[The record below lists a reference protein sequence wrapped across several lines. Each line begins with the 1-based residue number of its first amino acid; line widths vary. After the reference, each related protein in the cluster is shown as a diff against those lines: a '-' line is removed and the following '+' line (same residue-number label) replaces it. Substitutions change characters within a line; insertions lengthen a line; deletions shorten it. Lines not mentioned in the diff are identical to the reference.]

1 MRFASKL
8 LLGSVATALA
18 LGSAN
23 VKSAAGSVV
32 VVANPDTPPLN
43 QATLQRIYRGMVVEV
58 DGRPVVPVNLA
69 KGNVIRIQFMKE
81 VLRQDDDKFIDYWTV
96 RRYVGK
102 GTPPREFDTVEQALE
117 FLRSTPDAIGYVD
130 ETADVK
136 GGLRTVLT
144 KP

>member
-1 MRFASKL
+1 
-8 LLGSVATALA
+8 
-18 LGSAN
+18 
-23 VKSAAGSVV
+23 
-32 VVANPDTPPLN
+32 
-43 QATLQRIYRGMVVEV
+43 
-58 DGRPVVPVNLA
+58 VNLA

-117 FLRSTPDAIGYVD
+117 FLRSTPGAIGYVD